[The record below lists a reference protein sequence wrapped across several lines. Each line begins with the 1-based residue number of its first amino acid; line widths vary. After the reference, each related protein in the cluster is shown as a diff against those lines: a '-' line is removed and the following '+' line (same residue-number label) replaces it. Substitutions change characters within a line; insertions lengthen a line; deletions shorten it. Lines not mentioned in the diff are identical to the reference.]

1 MTYQS
6 PFVAHGA
13 PGMTNEEIRQHA
25 EDYRRVVI
33 ALGDGMFDL
42 ETTMSDQRR
51 NVGLDRITN

>member
-13 PGMTNEEIRQHA
+13 PGITNEEIRQHT

-42 ETTMSDQRR
+42 ETMMSDQRT
-51 NVGLDRITN
+51 NVDLDRITS